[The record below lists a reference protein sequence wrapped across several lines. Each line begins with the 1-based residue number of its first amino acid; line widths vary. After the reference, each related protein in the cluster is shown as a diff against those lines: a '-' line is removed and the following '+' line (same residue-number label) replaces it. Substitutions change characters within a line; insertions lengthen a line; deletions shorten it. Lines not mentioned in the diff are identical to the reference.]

1 MNRKRSRSDAVVT
14 TSFFLSLGVSR
25 LSRRSLCNKAN
36 ASTRCTYLLCHTHG
50 TPMRHNSA
58 MPNPP
63 KIRALCANECGCRIG
78 PQNQYFCSLACKNQ
92 SYLRTVIEAWQNGVL
107 PPRPFFSRVVRR
119 HLLQSCSERCQ
130 RCGWSERNPYSGN
143 STLELEHIDGD
154 WTNSHPSNL
163 ILLCP
168 NCHSLTPTFRGL
180 NRGRGRPGR
189 PGHRHLGKPPLP
201 PPAIPIVSARPA
213 DPSLFDLSPEAAG
226 AT

>member
-1 MNRKRSRSDAVVT
+1 
-14 TSFFLSLGVSR
+14 
-25 LSRRSLCNKAN
+25 
-36 ASTRCTYLLCHTHG
+36 
-50 TPMRHNSA
+50 MRHNLYAEST
-58 MPNPP
+58 
-63 KIRALCANECGCRIG
+63 KDT
-78 PQNQYFCSLACKNQ
+78 CSLCERLRTPYRSAKSIFLLDRLQ
-92 SYLRTVIEAWQNGVL
+92 EQVILRTVIEAWQNGVL
-107 PPRPFFSRVVRR
+107 PPRPFFSRVLRR
-119 HLLQSCSERCQ
+119 YLLQSCSERCQ

-189 PGHRHLGKPPLP
+189 PGHRDPGKPPLP
-201 PPAIPIVSARPA
+201 PPPIPIATARPA